1 MLIAHSIMV
10 GMIEM
15 YIVRPAGM
23 HIHAVVKTTVLL
35 SDMKDY
41 PAFNEVYSNC
51 K

>member
-1 MLIAHSIMV
+1 MLVAHSIMV

-15 YIVRPAGM
+15 YSEAAWYM